1 MKPST
6 SLPAHDLERLS
17 AFLDGQLSDSDRRV
31 LLARLQHEAAL
42 ARALEELRRVRGALR
57 ALSPVRLPRNFTLT
71 AEMAGRT
78 RPRASRGF
86 AFAWGSA
93 LATLALAIVAV
104 TDLAGGGLMA
114 ARVAAPAMPAAELQ
128 MAPGLVAAPTGPEP
142 RAATDN
148 QADQTTPGESAALSG
163 TLAGSDSTTE
173 TAGAAL
179 FAQEKFSGAAATP
192 APAEASRLG
201 PPSSPMPTST
211 AEGEALLTL
220 GGGAGSS
227 TPPPPAAEPPR
238 ELTAPTAVSV
248 APAFISPLRLIEA
261 GLAVL
266 ALALAVAALRARRV
280 RR

>member
-17 AFLDGQLSDSDRRV
+17 AFLDGQLSDSDRTV

-57 ALSPVRLPRNFTLT
+57 ALPPIRLPRNFTLT

-78 RPRASRGF
+78 RPRAARGF
-86 AFAWGSA
+86 VFAWGSA
-93 LATLALAIVAV
+93 LATLALALVAV

-128 MAPGLVAAPTGPEP
+128 MAPGLVPAPTGPEP
-142 RAATDN
+142 RAAADN
-148 QADQTTPGESAALSG
+148 QADQTTPGESAAPSG
-163 TLAGSDSTTE
+163 TLAGSDSITE
-173 TAGAAL
+173 TAGALL
-179 FAQEKFSGAAATP
+179 FAQEKSSGATATP

-201 PPSSPMPTST
+201 PPSSPMPTPT

-227 TPPPPAAEPPR
+227 TPTLPAEPPR
-238 ELTAPTAVSV
+238 ESTAPTAVSV
-248 APAFISPLRLIEA
+248 APALISPLRLIEA

-266 ALALAVAALRARRV
+266 ALALAVAALLARRV